1 MSTYNNDDL
10 MDKLRE
16 LQTQIDNIETKV
28 ESLDDKLQRH
38 IKFIDNTYEGLKNP
52 LKMATSFFKR

>member
-1 MSTYNNDDL
+1 VSTFNNDDL

-28 ESLDDKLQRH
+28 ESLDDKLQKH
-38 IKFIDNTYEGLKNP
+38 IKFIDKTYEGLRNP
-52 LKMATSFFKR
+52 IATATKFFRR

>member
-16 LQTQIDNIETKV
+16 LETQIDNIETKV
-28 ESLDDKLQRH
+28 ERLDNKLQKH

>member
-1 MSTYNNDDL
+1 

-28 ESLDDKLQRH
+28 ESLDDKLQKH
-38 IKFIDNTYEGLKNP
+38 IKFIDKTYEGLRNP
-52 LKMATSFFKR
+52 IATATKFFRR